1 METNATSAA
10 IPALPPDVEAP
21 GDASPITFTPEERAR
36 ALQALKNLRGMFAGT
51 PSLEDEYFREREK
64 DRW

>member
-1 METNATSAA
+1 MEINATPAA
-10 IPALPPDVEAP
+10 PPTLQPDMQDSDESLPV
-21 GDASPITFTPEERAR
+21 TFTPDERVR

-64 DRW
+64 DQC

>member
-1 METNATSAA
+1 MEINANSAM
-10 IPALPPDVEAP
+10 IPAPQP
-21 GDASPITFTPEERAR
+21 GAQSSVDASPVTFTAEERAR

-64 DRW
+64 DQW